1 MIKLISAKIISQINI
16 NQYSRNSLISVIGPM
31 GSGKTTYI
39 KKQLLDNHPDHYY
52 CSIDEYLKYFTDIK
66 ESDPNKLF
74 KLCRVIGIN
83 VTNYLQDNNISMIIE
98 GTGIHMDTIDYYNR
112 LKTDGY
118 HIVTYFI
125 KTELEVCRQR
135 VKVRNEIKGNLHKV
149 LDKDVVSYYTKL
161 WNDMEHKH
169 KAVSDKVV
177 YVENYSPSPS
187 KTPASVCGSVVSG
200 F

>member
-1 MIKLISAKIISQINI
+1 MIKSISEKVISQINI
-16 NQYSRNSLISVIGPM
+16 NNYSRNSLISVIGPM

-39 KKQLLDNHPDHYY
+39 KKQLIDNYTDHYY
-52 CSIDEYLKYFTDIK
+52 CSIDEYLKYFTDVE
-66 ESDPNKLF
+66 ESNPQKLF
-74 KLCRVIGIN
+74 KLCREVGIN

-118 HIVTYFI
+118 HIITYFI

-135 VKVRNEIKGNLHKV
+135 VKARNEIKDNLHKV
-149 LDKDVVSYYTKL
+149 LDEDVISYHKKL
-161 WNDMEHKH
+161 WNKMEHEH
-169 KAVSDKVV
+169 LTISDKVI
-177 YVENYSPSPS
+177 YIENYSPS
-187 KTPASVCGSVVSG
+187 KTPSSVCGSVVSG